1 MHYISQ
7 FYFRKFGFETID
19 NPKTKKKRKRG
30 IRVYTLN
37 KESVRNKKCIIER
50 RKPNTLCNIYQ
61 YNRQDQETLLS
72 KLETLVR
79 YQLMQS

>member
-19 NPKTKKKRKRG
+19 NPKTEKKRKRG

-37 KESVRNKKCIIER
+37 KEAVRNKKCIIER
-50 RKPNTLCNIYQ
+50 RKPNTLCNIDK
-61 YNRQDQETLLS
+61 YNTQD
-72 KLETLVR
+72 
-79 YQLMQS
+79 